1 MTRRHNRHF
10 YLDDDLT
17 QCRGAARYFFVRCS
31 NWGGPNAQGLYWCHI
46 HKEQEAPRAKRP

>member
-17 QCRGAARYFFVRCS
+17 QCSGTPKGGAHCH
-31 NWGGPNAQGLYWCHI
+31 NWGKPNEAGAYWCHV
-46 HKEQEAPRAKRP
+46 HKGQAAPV